1 MRYLLSSY
9 KVHVLVNLG
18 CHNKIPQTGWL
29 SQQIFFFFPH
39 SFGGWKSE
47 VMVLLQEAGPLP
59 GLKSELTLK
68 NELSKET
75 DFIGKGCPG
84 GEH

>member
-1 MRYLLSSY
+1 
-9 KVHVLVNLG
+9 
-18 CHNKIPQTGWL
+18 
-29 SQQIFFFFPH
+29 
-39 SFGGWKSE
+39 
-47 VMVLLQEAGPLP
+47 MVLLQEAGPLP
-59 GLKSELTLK
+59 GLKSGLTLK